1 PAIPYYEEVKDK
13 VKDNFIREQAED
25 LAKKKIENCLKKLK
39 EEYKIH
45 PKVVNLEKT
54 AKNFGLKTSS
64 TDLFKYGSYIE
75 GVGASDTFWTI
86 AQNLKENEFSDV
98 IYMPSGF
105 YIIRLKSRVAVDE
118 NKFNAEKI
126 EFSEK
131 LLTQKK
137 TEAFYGFVL
146 ELKKKAQLF

>member
-1 PAIPYYEEVKDK
+1 
-13 VKDNFIREQAED
+13 
-25 LAKKKIENCLKKLK
+25 
-39 EEYKIH
+39 
-45 PKVVNLEKT
+45 VVNLEKT
-54 AKNFGLKTSS
+54 AKNFGLRTSS

-86 AQNLKENEFSDV
+86 AQNLKEEEFSDV

-105 YIIRLKSRVAVDE
+105 YIIKLKSRVAVDE
-118 NKFNAEKI
+118 NKFAAEKT

-131 LLTQKK
+131 LLAQKK
-137 TEAFYGFVL
+137 TEVFYTFVL